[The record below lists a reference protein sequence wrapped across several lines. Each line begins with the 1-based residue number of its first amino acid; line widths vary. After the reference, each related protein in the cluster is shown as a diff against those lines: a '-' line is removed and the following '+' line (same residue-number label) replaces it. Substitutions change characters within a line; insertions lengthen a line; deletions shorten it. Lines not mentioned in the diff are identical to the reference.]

1 MQTFALPLTV
11 FGAFL
16 VSAVLSWAAIRIGI
30 RFGIADVP
38 GGRRKHARVTSR
50 LGALPLFGA
59 FTIVVLASRAF
70 GLPTADPNENTRLIG
85 LLAGGLVAFILGL
98 LDDRF
103 ELRFGPQLL
112 GMVLAA
118 GAAMAGL
125 VFIERFRNPFT
136 DIEVVL
142 PFAVTA
148 ILTLFWFLGM
158 MNTINFLDGV
168 DGLSATVSLVAALF
182 TLVHMLREGQYS
194 VALLPAALV
203 GTLLGFLLFN
213 FQPARLFLGGGSLF
227 LGFALAGI
235 GIIAGAKIALLMLV
249 VGLPVADVAW
259 QIFDRARRGRS
270 PAQADRGHLHLR
282 LVDLGWSPRRIC
294 TVYVIVCTLLG
305 AAALAAQPPLY
316 KLLTLAA
323 LFATVIAVLIGLSAR
338 TSAQE
343 PAARAEAEADDNHTF
358 DASAPL

>member
-148 ILTLFWFLGM
+148 IL
-158 MNTINFLDGV
+158 NTINFLDGV

-343 PAARAEAEADDNHTF
+343 PVARAEAEADDNHTF

>member
-1 MQTFALPLTV
+1 MGQPFVHKSP
-11 FGAFL
+11 
-16 VSAVLSWAAIRIGI
+16 I
-30 RFGIADVP
+30 P
-38 GGRRKHARVTSR
+38 G
-50 LGALPLFGA
+50 L
-59 FTIVVLASRAF
+59 
-70 GLPTADPNENTRLIG
+70 
-85 LLAGGLVAFILGL
+85 
-98 LDDRF
+98 
-103 ELRFGPQLL
+103 
-112 GMVLAA
+112 
-118 GAAMAGL
+118 
-125 VFIERFRNPFT
+125 
-136 DIEVVL
+136 
-142 PFAVTA
+142 
-148 ILTLFWFLGM
+148 
-158 MNTINFLDGV
+158 
-168 DGLSATVSLVAALF
+168 GLSAGITLSMLSVMVLLPIAALLVQGFSAGVPAFLAAVNTPRTWAALFLSFRLSLVAALF

-343 PAARAEAEADDNHTF
+343 PVARAEAEADDNHTF